1 HLGEPRELAALLA
14 ENAPG
19 LHVLVDEPALAERL
33 RAAFGVR
40 LWLEVVRPP
49 RSWKRERE
57 LLAAARRLGARLVAS
72 TAAHHATAAEYP
84 AFRLLT
90 AVRQGGLLDQLPDRL
105 PLTPA
110 HHLVNAQE
118 LARRF
123 RDLPEAVRNTDLLAE
138 QLRSDVLPHE
148 T

>member
-1 HLGEPRELAALLA
+1 
-14 ENAPG
+14 
-19 LHVLVDEPALAERL
+19 V
-33 RAAFGVR
+33 
-40 LWLEVVRPP
+40 WLELVRPP
-49 RSWKRERE
+49 RSWRHERE

-72 TAAHHATAAEYP
+72 TATHYATAAEYP

-90 AVRQGGLLDQLPDRL
+90 AVRRGGLLDQLPDRL

-110 HHLVNAQE
+110 HHLVTAQE

-148 T
+148 TLLPRPRLPRDLEAGEYLRRLCERGLRRRD